1 MTPRFPTLETGRM
14 VVPFSEMAK
23 TGCGKA
29 GLGRRDIEVN
39 QEFLLRHETSKET
52 SRRQWDVG
60 STAQE
65 RLVLNKY
72 TGESSAQ

>member
-14 VVPFSEMAK
+14 VVPFTEMAK

-52 SRRQWDVG
+52 SRRQ
-60 STAQE
+60 
-65 RLVLNKY
+65 
-72 TGESSAQ
+72 